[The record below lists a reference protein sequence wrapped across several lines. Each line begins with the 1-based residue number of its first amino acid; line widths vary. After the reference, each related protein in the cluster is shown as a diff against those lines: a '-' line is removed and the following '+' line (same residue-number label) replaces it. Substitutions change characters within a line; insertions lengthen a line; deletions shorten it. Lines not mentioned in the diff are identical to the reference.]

1 MPHPIRTVNCCK
13 RLGQNLGRPQLLQD
27 APDFYHPNH
36 LSPKHRN
43 SLWHTLPLI
52 SGFLFAFLF
61 RKKSG
66 ASGACEGLAGC
77 QGYSVEETC
86 LPSKKTSHWARTKS
100 EYLSS
105 HQRDTLRVPQ
115 TAQRCSQPYCIRI
128 SGVKLWQGWGVLNSS
143 GLENLGINIVA
154 NCCLDPRLPGQTT
167 HSRTA

>member
-1 MPHPIRTVNCCK
+1 M
-13 RLGQNLGRPQLLQD
+13 LQD

-61 RKKSG
+61 RKSG
-66 ASGACEGLAGC
+66 TLGACEGLAGR

-86 LPSKKTSHWARTKS
+86 LPSKKTSHWARRKS
-100 EYLSS
+100 EYLSTG
-105 HQRDTLRVPQ
+105 QRDTLRVPQ

-128 SGVKLWQGWGVLNSS
+128 SGVKLWQGGVFLTP
-143 GLENLGINIVA
+143 LALKITVGINIVA
-154 NCCLDPRLPGQTT
+154 NCSQGRPHTVGLLESNQS
-167 HSRTA
+167 HSHLMQKERAG